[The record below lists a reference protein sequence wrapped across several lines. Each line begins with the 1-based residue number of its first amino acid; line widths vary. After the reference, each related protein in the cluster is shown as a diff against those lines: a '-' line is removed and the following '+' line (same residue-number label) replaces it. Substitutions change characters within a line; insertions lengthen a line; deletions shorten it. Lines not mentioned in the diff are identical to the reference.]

1 MMIVIAAMASKAGAM
16 MRTRVFM
23 PANIA
28 GDKKSRWLGGF
39 GWSEKRSG
47 WAFNG
52 ASYRPEVLTESG
64 VVLLAEI
71 NSSMEHFAI

>member
-28 GDKKSRWLGGF
+28 GDKKKPLVRRLWLVRETLG
-39 GWSEKRSG
+39 
-47 WAFNG
+47 
-52 ASYRPEVLTESG
+52 LG
-64 VVLLAEI
+64 VHRRQL
-71 NSSMEHFAI
+71 